1 MFGGPV
7 RLSYVEILQVLYN
20 WRTLGFIALI
30 ATAVFGADPHGYR
43 GHMPVIYAFLLWQ
56 IGAIGLVLIKT
67 VTFGLLSLL
76 TARRPQRRIWLAPF
90 SFVEFT
96 LTLLLLLAMDRHVVD
111 DSYSF
116 DVWSSFPFMMM
127 TMLILELIY
136 IRFLM
141 ASIVEPQRRDTPPVQ
156 ARLAPEEPAPSA
168 TISVA
173 GRRLR
178 PENIRYICSEEHYVR
193 VATRTEEIVA
203 RAKLGDV
210 IADAA
215 PEDGIRTHRSWW
227 VSRHGGPVLR
237 RANGKQHIELN
248 DGTVVPVARS
258 RARHVQDWLDA
269 HIVTGNAEKREN
281 GG

>member
-30 ATAVFGADPHGYR
+30 AVAIAGADPHGYR

-76 TARRPQRRIWLAPF
+76 TARNPQRRIWLPLC
-90 SFVEFT
+90 SVVEFS
-96 LTLLLLLAMDRHVVD
+96 LTLVLLLAMDRHVVD

-116 DVWSSFPFMMM
+116 DVRASFPFMMM
-127 TMLILELIY
+127 TMLILELLY

-141 ASIVEPQRRDTPPVQ
+141 ASIIEPRRSEQQLNADAPL
-156 ARLAPEEPAPSA
+156 ARLAPEEPAAPPP
-168 TISVA
+168 TIDVA

-178 PENIRYICSEEHYVR
+178 PENIRYICSEEHYIR
-193 VATRTEEIVA
+193 VATRTEDIVA

-210 IADAA
+210 IATVA
-215 PEDGIRTHRSWW
+215 PGDGIRTHRSWW

-237 RANGKQHIELN
+237 RANGKHHVELA
-248 DGTVVPVARS
+248 DGTIVPVARS
-258 RARHVQDWLDA
+258 RARQVQDWLDA
-269 HIVTGNAEKREN
+269 HIVSN